1 MKDSDGD
8 YLPMGGSDSTRIGEQ
23 IKTEPEEQADS
34 KDEESVQPLQCCI
47 CKEWPQQCLNYCQ
60 RVAMTCTPFPIV
72 ALTVG
77 TRYCCEPL
85 GTYPTN
91 WDKLSLVKLF
101 GCLEVGEGSESVY
114 ALTYQL
120 AVVCHGCIL
129 GLNQRGCPSQG
140 PASPCIRM
148 LLTVDSLTCIKDL
161 CDRYCP
167 VCLRAWSTVWCD
179 DMVQCDG
186 CEFWVHAKCDN
197 FTCKEQFTE
206 LTDKDVKYFCP
217 ICRDSTSKSKYIRAL
232 DLLKALDKSHLFS
245 EPVNAAFAPLYLR
258 VVKKPMNL
266 RKMRQKAEAHMYP
279 SVQDFVDDF
288 DQIIANAK
296 LFNMPNTQTYK
307 IAEQFEKNGKLVLER
322 YLLKVA
328 GAAGVAKIVNESPSS
343 PALPIDVA
351 SIEGS
356 DKSARTRRSTRI
368 STKPGTDGPS
378 PYKQR
383 LKKSRKAPSSS
394 TRLLLSPSISPA
406 SLIITDPRILDL
418 IALVPL
424 CNRLILVVSVR
435 PPVPPGIP
443 LWSPRGAQFHSSL
456 YRIPYLFTVVGSSLN
471 AVLSRVAGLPDK
483 KSYHCPGCNRCP
495 YCAQICSK
503 SLSNDPTEL
512 AAPKMMCV
520 KCGIIWHSKCRDRWI
535 KKTASS
541 DKLGDWLWD
550 DKFIMCDQCAAE
562 QYKVSFNASHRC
574 LACNGTIIDGTASK
588 KTCSSKIL
596 CLICGGR
603 WHSKCIPEF
612 RDLTMISIPDYICA
626 QCLADTP
633 MDELPRRRTSNDQ
646 TPTTTA
652 SDTEIAKS
660 LSSELIS
667 IRNRHAACAE
677 RSRMLDALAGR
688 HNSGLLRKLPKHLE
702 PALQQTMALAG
713 ATSGGNAGTTPSV
726 IGEDCEDWLV
736 RTMGQD
742 VFMPRRATKVSGKT
756 SPTVSTPQDALIAQR
771 LLAARDIL
779 QWIDTQDSST
789 DHTGHDSS
797 PSPVRAETVLVQR
810 SWWLQQGSDPAVL
823 LLKIIHKMLTSVDK
837 GYIGAFL
844 LLTESS
850 AVPSHWNGGIE
861 SQCAHTRL
869 GLLPTDFS
877 ASPLEHPRREPDPGA
892 TSAHAL
898 PQYARL
904 SRFRIDDGVPVSAN
918 SAVRSGGLSVI
929 RMGTIDSKHQLEQPN
944 GFIVIR
950 LFWSVEPTRRR
961 SAYVCTID
969 YDDDDDRVVTIRVAT
984 GGVIAVADSIEDAW
998 RQLVEQFSTERRQQV
1013 LRDFTPQWFFGLM
1026 SPVVVAHLREVRKA
1040 FARRKIMQEASLW
1053 MDHPGARAQLLTGL
1067 LGPGNDS
1074 CGPVESLKLKSSWEQ
1089 PVQPD
1094 MRELGVVRVQER
1106 GISPLLIGQRSAHY
1120 KFLLDP
1126 SNCPVESSTGSN
1138 SQTTGEYNQ
1147 MIKSARTRMHWP
1159 EGSSSSPT
1167 LTALYRIRAQTDDNE
1182 VLEVKRSRIHNYGL
1196 FAKVRFAKGDMV
1208 VEYAGEIVRH
1218 SVADCRERYY
1228 EEEMLMGQ
1236 CCYMFRLDEH
1246 YVVDAT
1252 LRGNT
1257 ARFINHSCNPNCV
1270 CKVVEDPVPL
1280 ASEDDISFRGVVRA
1294 SHKKHIMIVA
1304 KNDISAGEEI
1314 TYDYQ
1319 FAVESEKLAC
1329 KCGAPNCLGRLN

>member
-1 MKDSDGD
+1 MPACNLRRLRVTDQFGAVGWGVVMKDQPKESSNVEGSSYRIGVVKYFTVKWRRYYIQFIDASAPELEALRPLKLPSLRDAKELAESLAISLTHGDIQLSRSATDRHWLDPEDMQIYVLSDLKVWERPDELHQRKPPSSPGEKEKSWYACSICGYQVPKGSIRWARDACCQGSGHPNSSELKGSPRSCPTPEEDDDRQQALRRFHSALGTGDTLMKDSDED
-8 YLPMGGSDSTRIGEQ
+8 YPPLGGLASTGIGEQ

-34 KDEESVQPLQCCI
+34 KDEESVQPLQCCN
-47 CKEWPQQCLNYCQ
+47 CRSVFHGDCLLPHEKLLPPDGMDEGLQFRNLDMYLQ
-60 RVAMTCTPFPIV
+60 GVATAVPELLPKGCHDLHAFSK
-72 ALTVG
+72 
-77 TRYCCEPL
+77 YCCEPL

-101 GCLEVGEGSESVY
+101 GCLEY
-114 ALTYQL
+114 HL
-120 AVVCHGCIL
+120 
-129 GLNQRGCPSQG
+129 PSK
-140 PASPCIRM
+140 SC
-148 LLTVDSLTCIKDL
+148 
-161 CDRYCP
+161 RYCP

-368 STKPGTDGPS
+368 TTKPGTDGPS

-383 LKKSRKAPSSS
+383 LKKPRKAPSSS

-424 CNRLILVVSVR
+424 CNRLISVVYVC
-435 PPVPPGIP
+435 PPVPTGIP
-443 LWSPRGAQFHSSL
+443 LWSPCRAQFHSSL
-456 YRIPYLFTVVGSSLN
+456 YRIPYLFTVVGFSLN

-520 KCGIIWHSKCRDRWI
+520 KCGIIWHSKCRDRWV

-562 QYKVSFNASHRC
+562 QYKVSFNASRRC

-633 MDELPRRRTSNDQ
+633 MDELPRRHTSNDQ

-702 PALQQTMALAG
+702 PALLQTMALAG

-797 PSPVRAETVLVQR
+797 PSPVRAETVMEEPLALVQR
-810 SWWLQQGSDPAVL
+810 SWWLQQGRDPAVL
-823 LLKIIHKMLTSVDK
+823 LLKIIHKTLTSVDK

-850 AVPSHWNGGIE
+850 AVPSHWNGDIE

-869 GLLPTDFS
+869 G
-877 ASPLEHPRREPDPGA
+877 
-892 TSAHAL
+892 
-898 PQYARL
+898 
-904 SRFRIDDGVPVSAN
+904 V
-918 SAVRSGGLSVI
+918 
-929 RMGTIDSKHQLEQPN
+929 
-944 GFIVIR
+944 
-950 LFWSVEPTRRR
+950 
-961 SAYVCTID
+961 
-969 YDDDDDRVVTIRVAT
+969 RVVR
-984 GGVIAVADSIEDAW
+984 
-998 RQLVEQFSTERRQQV
+998 
-1013 LRDFTPQWFFGLM
+1013 
-1026 SPVVVAHLREVRKA
+1026 
-1040 FARRKIMQEASLW
+1040 
-1053 MDHPGARAQLLTGL
+1053 
-1067 LGPGNDS
+1067 
-1074 CGPVESLKLKSSWEQ
+1074 
-1089 PVQPD
+1089 
-1094 MRELGVVRVQER
+1094 
-1106 GISPLLIGQRSAHY
+1106 
-1120 KFLLDP
+1120 
-1126 SNCPVESSTGSN
+1126 
-1138 SQTTGEYNQ
+1138 
-1147 MIKSARTRMHWP
+1147 
-1159 EGSSSSPT
+1159 
-1167 LTALYRIRAQTDDNE
+1167 
-1182 VLEVKRSRIHNYGL
+1182 HN
-1196 FAKVRFAKGDMV
+1196 
-1208 VEYAGEIVRH
+1208 
-1218 SVADCRERYY
+1218 
-1228 EEEMLMGQ
+1228 
-1236 CCYMFRLDEH
+1236 
-1246 YVVDAT
+1246 
-1252 LRGNT
+1252 
-1257 ARFINHSCNPNCV
+1257 
-1270 CKVVEDPVPL
+1270 
-1280 ASEDDISFRGVVRA
+1280 
-1294 SHKKHIMIVA
+1294 
-1304 KNDISAGEEI
+1304 
-1314 TYDYQ
+1314 
-1319 FAVESEKLAC
+1319 
-1329 KCGAPNCLGRLN
+1329 